1 MASLLF
7 KFKHLHLEA
16 HLGARERALSNAQC
30 VRATLAVLSILPT
43 YLVPK
48 PPTDCVTAEIFNMEI
63 CVVSARPTQLS
74 GPAPP
79 RRTCKGERKATCVS
93 LPARVSAFRLREGA
107 NFPKDHCFA
116 LPQARA
122 SSAAAQTPGKVGNN
136 SLELPTPK
144 HLPCLLSMVK

>member
-30 VRATLAVLSILPT
+30 VRATLAVPSILPT

-63 CVVSARPTQLS
+63 CVVSAR
-74 GPAPP
+74 AP
-79 RRTCKGERKATCVS
+79 RSYRGGQHLLCKREKSHVCVS
-93 LPARVSAFRLREGA
+93 PSTSFRLFRLREGA

-116 LPQARA
+116 LPPARA
-122 SSAAAQTPGKVGNN
+122 SSAAR
-136 SLELPTPK
+136 K
-144 HLPCLLSMVK
+144 HQVK

>member
-30 VRATLAVLSILPT
+30 VRATLAVPSILPT

-48 PPTDCVTAEIFNMEI
+48 PPADCVTTEIFNMEI

-74 GPAPP
+74 RRPAPP
-79 RRTCKGERKATCVS
+79 LQTREKPRVCLSQHEFPP
-93 LPARVSAFRLREGA
+93 LPTAGRSKFPQRPLFCSSTGARVLR
-107 NFPKDHCFA
+107 
-116 LPQARA
+116 R
-122 SSAAAQTPGKVGNN
+122 AQTPGKVGNN

-144 HLPCLLSMVK
+144 LLPCLLSMVK